1 MITKMHFKLCYMS
14 IAIAAALNGNV
25 VAAESTNPN
34 IRYDLPGVSQTDFGG
49 VGLLQMPSAR
59 MADTGEFSASYRDN
73 EEYRRYA
80 ISLQIIDW
88 LETTIRYTDV
98 RTRWYSYS
106 ADGINPNYAFSG
118 DQTYKDKGFDLKA
131 RVWRE
136 SYWLPQV
143 SVGLRDIAG
152 TGLFDS
158 EYLAASKRAGPFDF
172 TLGIGWGNMAESANI
187 KNPACTFADNFCQR
201 LASNETG
208 QFEVGN
214 FFHGNAALYAG
225 IEYQTP
231 WNPLR
236 LKLEY
241 DANNYSNETAGLID
255 QSSPLNVGLVY
266 RANELFD
273 TSLSYQRGNTIM
285 WGFTLR
291 TNFNDLTP
299 SHINADRPAY
309 APHPAAGINSV
320 NWQTVTNELYDK
332 AGYKKTKI
340 YSDSEKITIVAEQ
353 TKYRDQKEADLRA
366 ATVLANHAPATVKEY
381 VIINKRR
388 ELPVSTAITDAN
400 KFKQL
405 QAGSSFGQPSPEYYH
420 LADVSAESDFGHLV
434 QENNPQRWTFSAE
447 PTLTQS
453 IGGAESFY
461 LYQIGA
467 KGNADLAIT
476 DHLSLGGTA
485 NLNILNNYDKF
496 NYTNPPIDGAALPR
510 VRTWIR
516 EYVTSSNLLLTNLQL
531 TQLNNPASNWYTQ
544 AYAGYL
550 EMMYAGA
557 GSEVLYRPFNRDWAV
572 GIDVNYVKQRDWKD
586 SMQLADYDVATGH
599 LTTYWQLPFVNKTL
613 AKISVGQYLAGDKG
627 ITIDL
632 SRQFD
637 SGIIAGAFMTKTNV
651 SAKEYGEG
659 SFNKGFY
666 ITIPL
671 DLMLVH
677 PTKQTATVNWIPLT
691 RDGGQMLGK
700 RNNLYNLV
708 K

>member
-467 KGNADLAIT
+467 KGNADMAIT